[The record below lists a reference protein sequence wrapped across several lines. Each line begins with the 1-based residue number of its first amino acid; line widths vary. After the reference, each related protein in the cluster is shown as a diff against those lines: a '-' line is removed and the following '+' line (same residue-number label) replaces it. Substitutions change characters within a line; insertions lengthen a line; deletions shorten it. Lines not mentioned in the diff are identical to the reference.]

1 MDREVERE
9 NEKDNKVVAN
19 KVQNPLPGFKAA
31 LLDPRKHTAEAA
43 VARKEKKGGRS
54 EKTPGRKIERTHLP
68 TPPPKKKLSLV
79 HTPDAPHK
87 SLGNE

>member
-43 VARKEKKGGRS
+43 VAEKKEKGRRP
-54 EKTPGRKIERTHLP
+54 KKKAGRKKAKPHPP
-68 TPPPKKKLSLV
+68 TPPPQKK
-79 HTPDAPHK
+79 
-87 SLGNE
+87 N